1 MKLLCVDSEPVYRE
15 IISLYAEKEN
25 VTVKSVDNYDDAIS
39 AFIDYAP
46 DMVTLD
52 VIIKGGSGFDLVKE
66 LKALSGS
73 RFVPI
78 ICLTSHT
85 TDAVMDK
92 CFKSGADDF
101 IPKPFNEVLFNIRLK
116 THMRHVELMK
126 EMYRKNKALT
136 YYQMMIERE
145 HEMAHHVLNHIQ
157 TRSENNSEQ
166 VAITRLSAASFNGDL
181 ALVKTRS
188 DGARL
193 AFVGDFTGH
202 GLPASIGAL
211 PVMHAFFDAVDD
223 LICIN
228 ELAGQMNRI
237 LFSILPDYMFCAG
250 YLILIAPNGEI
261 TYWGGGMPN
270 AFIRR
275 ACGEI
280 DYLRSNHMPL
290 GILSVSEFEADMQNN
305 TLNAGDTL
313 VIVSDG
319 VLELKNSRNEMFGDD
334 RVKALISKS
343 YAEKSLMLAQK
354 MTEKK
359 LTEYRG
365 EYEQLDDITLV
376 ALRNEYLQR

>member
-15 IISLYAEKEN
+15 IISLCAEKEN
-25 VTVKSVDNYDDAIS
+25 VRVRSVSSYDDAVQ

-52 VIIKGGSGFDLVKE
+52 VVVKGGSGFDLVKK
-66 LKALSGS
+66 LKALSGN
-73 RFVPI
+73 RFIPMI
-78 ICLTSHT
+78 FLSSQTSDT
-85 TDAVMDK
+85 VMDK

-136 YYQMMIERE
+136 YYQTMIERE
-145 HEMAHHVLNHIQ
+145 HEMAHHVLDHIQ
-157 TRSENNSEQ
+157 TRSENNSEH
-166 VAITRLSAASFNGDL
+166 VVITRLSAASFNGDL

-193 AFVGDFTGH
+193 IFVGDFTGH

-223 LICIN
+223 LLDVN
-228 ELAGQMNRI
+228 ELAGEMNRI

-250 YLILIAPNGEI
+250 YLILMTPNGEI
-261 TYWGGGMPN
+261 LYWGGGMPN
-270 AFIRR
+270 ALIRR
-275 ACGEI
+275 ACGAI

-290 GILSVSEFEADMQNN
+290 GILPAYEFEADLQKNK
-305 TLNAGDTL
+305 LNADDTL

-319 VLELKNSRNEMFGDD
+319 VLELKNGHDEMLGDD
-334 RVKALISKS
+334 RVEKLISTA
-343 YAEKSLMLAQK
+343 YAEKSLILAQK

-365 EYEQLDDITLV
+365 ESVQLDDITLV
-376 ALRNEYLQR
+376 ALRNERLQQ